1 MKDFSLL
8 VPWWEVK
15 VGVCGIRTSLTISAH
30 SLGTPRTGAGIDKD
44 GHCLNTKCVLT
55 VYSDLWENP
64 KLSYQS
70 SMCDS
75 PLSFSAPTTGKMQ

>member
-30 SLGTPRTGAGIDKD
+30 SLVTPRMGVGIDKD
-44 GHCLNTKCVLT
+44 GYCLNIECVLT
-55 VYSDLWENP
+55 VYSDLLENT
-64 KLSYQS
+64 KLSYQH
-70 SMCDS
+70 
-75 PLSFSAPTTGKMQ
+75 